1 MAVNLTNRIKAMAA
15 PRNPFRALIRD
26 EEGLKP
32 AREVKAAVNYLRLPS
47 GNRLTVPDNHARRD
61 RTLRE
66 GPEHAR
72 IAD

>member
-47 GNRLTVPDNHARRD
+47 GNRLTVLATSWARFLNVKR
-61 RTLRE
+61 
-66 GPEHAR
+66 GA
-72 IAD
+72 